1 MFSQTTEHAIRA
13 LIEIA
18 TRDEDSQILS
28 SELSELLEIPQHYL
42 SKILQQLV
50 RAKVLKSRRGRNGGF
65 SLALP
70 AEEIKLREIVL
81 PFEDLSR
88 YDECILGQV
97 LCNAES
103 ACPLHEFW
111 GGARD
116 SFLHELDTRT
126 LKQLSDSQMER
137 LRTMAP
143 KLKSKLGNIPGRA
156 AHKAS
161 NAKSKAKK

>member
-18 TRDEDSQILS
+18 TREAGTQVLS

-50 RAKVLKSRRGRNGGF
+50 RTKVLNSTRGRNGGF
-65 SLALP
+65 SLATSADNIL
-70 AEEIKLREIVL
+70 LRQIVL

-88 YDECILGQV
+88 YDQCILGQV
-97 LCNAES
+97 LCSDES

-116 SFLHELDTRT
+116 AFLHELDTRT
-126 LKQLSDSQMER
+126 LKNLSDSQLER
-137 LRTMAP
+137 LSKMAP
-143 KLKSKLGNIPGRA
+143 KLKGKLGSIPGKL
-156 AHKAS
+156 AHKAC
-161 NAKSKAKK
+161 KSKKNSD